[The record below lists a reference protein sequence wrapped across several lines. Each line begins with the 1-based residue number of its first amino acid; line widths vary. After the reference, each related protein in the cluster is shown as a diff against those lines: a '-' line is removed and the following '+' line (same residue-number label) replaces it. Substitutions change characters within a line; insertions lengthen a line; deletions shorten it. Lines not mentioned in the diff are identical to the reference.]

1 MTKQEAN
8 RILDR
13 ARVGENVSELEITHA
28 LRVTGDID
36 SGEPIQRFRP
46 AGSWEKG
53 AEPRFMA
60 RAQWTDGL
68 IA

>member
-1 MTKQEAN
+1 MTKAEAN

-13 ARVGENVSELEITHA
+13 ARMGENVSELEITRA

-36 SGEPIQRFRP
+36 FGESIQRYRP
-46 AGSWEKG
+46 AGSWEKTV
-53 AEPRFMA
+53 EPKFIA